1 MNPDILLRCFKQW
14 SKPKRQVIF
23 AIPTSRKHQL
33 GQATLEFTIII
44 PVLFGILFL
53 GLALAVG
60 WHVHHLSASL
70 ALEGSSLES
79 YMPGSGLGFSTS
91 TSNRVAQSS
100 NMAGEVVDYPYA
112 WLSGNGVNGQRF
124 TIQGIVNIPWSPFE
138 ISLYAPLRGTTYTP
152 VWEFN
157 GAP

>member
-1 MNPDILLRCFKQW
+1 M
-14 SKPKRQVIF
+14 IF
-23 AIPTSRKHQL
+23 AIPQLKKRQL

-44 PVLFGILFL
+44 PILFGVFFL

-79 YMPGSGLGFSTS
+79 YKQGYGLGFSTS
-91 TSNRVAQSS
+91 TGDRVAPSS
-100 NMAGEVVDYPYA
+100 NMTGEVVDYPYA

-138 ISLYAPLRGTTYTP
+138 ISLNAPLRGTTYAP

>member
-1 MNPDILLRCFKQW
+1 MVIQVRNEL
-14 SKPKRQVIF
+14 KRRMIF
-23 AIPTSRKHQL
+23 AILGRKKYQQ

-44 PVLFGILFL
+44 PILFGILFL

-70 ALEGSSLES
+70 SLEGSSLES
-79 YMPGSGLGFSTS
+79 FMHGYGVGFSTS
-91 TSNRVAQSS
+91 TGNRVAPSS
-100 NMAGEVVDYPYA
+100 SMTSEVVEYPYA
-112 WLSGNGVNGQRF
+112 WLSGNGVKGQRF
-124 TIQGIVNIPWSPFE
+124 TIQGIVNIPWTPLDIF
-138 ISLYAPLRGTTYTP
+138 LDAPLRGTTYAP